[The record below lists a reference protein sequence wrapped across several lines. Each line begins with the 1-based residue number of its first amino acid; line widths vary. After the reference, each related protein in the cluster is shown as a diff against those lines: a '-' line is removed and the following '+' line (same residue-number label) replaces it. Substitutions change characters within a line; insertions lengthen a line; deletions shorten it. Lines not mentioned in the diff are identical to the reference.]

1 LAADVNNDGNV
12 NSADALQIMLR
23 YVGSVTS
30 FAKGDWAFV
39 PTSTGRTLTTSDFV
53 NNAVAVAVGDV
64 NGDAQAGG
72 AYFAKANGTPSVVAE
87 AAPAMKVSM
96 NDVFEVPVR
105 VKAAAS
111 FGSMSL
117 AFQFP
122 SDAATFVGVR
132 GPEGMVSAENHG
144 VVAVAWF
151 NADNAMNVKENDA
164 VVTLRFKPS
173 ANVKDFS
180 LTLDPN
186 SQMTDAKGTV
196 LNSISLE
203 VPAVDGSIPSAFAI
217 GQNYPN
223 PFNPSTTIQY
233 DLPVAGHV
241 TMVVYNML
249 GQVVDRLV
257 DDQQNPGT
265 YKIRWD
271 ASKMSSGVYMYHIT
285 VDAGKQTFKEVR
297 RMVLLK

>member
-1 LAADVNNDGNV
+1 
-12 NSADALQIMLR
+12 
-23 YVGSVTS
+23 
-30 FAKGDWAFV
+30 
-39 PTSTGRTLTTSDFV
+39 
-53 NNAVAVAVGDV
+53 
-64 NGDAQAGG
+64 
-72 AYFAKANGTPSVVAE
+72 
-87 AAPAMKVSM
+87 
-96 NDVFEVPVR
+96 
-105 VKAAAS
+105 
-111 FGSMSL
+111 MSL
-117 AFQFP
+117 AFQY
-122 SDAATFVGVR
+122 SVESAEFVGVR
-132 GPEGMVSAENHG
+132 GPEGMVSAANNG
-144 VVAVAWF
+144 MVAVAWF
-151 NADNAMNVKENDA
+151 NASKAISLKENDA
-164 VVTLRFKPS
+164 VVTLRFKPT

-186 SQMTDAKGTV
+186 SQVTDAQGTV
-196 LNSISLE
+196 LSGIGLE
-203 VPAVDGSIPSAFAI
+203 VPAVDGSIPTAFAI

-285 VDAGKQTFKEVR
+285 VDAGTQTFKEVR